1 MDDTDVTSA
10 LKEAIGSV
18 LEEAR
23 KVPPV
28 QTQNPTQHVVLHQ
41 AEAPKPAPWHAWAC
55 VTATIISLMVTAF
68 AMREASEAKD
78 EARALRAEL
87 SQRVDS
93 ERMSREIM
101 NKWTAQEVT
110 AIRSYITTGKL
121 APMSSPPVD
130 SKEIP

>member
-55 VTATIISLMVTAF
+55 VTACLVMFVITTVTSILFLDLSRKYDRMQDYYNIILQHAPDLKTIIDK
-68 AMREASEAKD
+68 EKKD
-78 EARALRAEL
+78 A
-87 SQRVDS
+87 
-93 ERMSREIM
+93 
-101 NKWTAQEVT
+101 
-110 AIRSYITTGKL
+110 
-121 APMSSPPVD
+121 
-130 SKEIP
+130 